1 MNTHSLTLV
10 IAFAITLPLAACDET
25 PTDGPPTVRLAHD
38 LCAECNM
45 IISDER
51 WATATIV
58 EGPRGPEPRLFDDF
72 NCQVRYEHTNPD
84 VSIITRWSHDHDS
97 LEWITTDSA
106 VFLSSESIMTPMG
119 SGMAAFTSENLAVS
133 PLHSESTKT
142 LTFAEA
148 WDALRP

>member
-1 MNTHSLTLV
+1 MNAPSLFLALT
-10 IAFAITLPLAACDET
+10 ITLPLASCDDT

-58 EGPRGPEPRLFDDF
+58 EGPRGPEPMLFDDF
-72 NCQVRYEHTNPD
+72 SCQVRYEHNHPD
-84 VSIITRWSHDHDS
+84 LAILARWSHDHAT
-97 LEWITTDSA
+97 LEWIPTESA
-106 VFLSSESIMTPMG
+106 VFLGSDSIVSPMG
-119 SGMAAFTSENLAVS
+119 SGMAAFMSVNFAAS
-133 PLHSESTKT
+133 PLNSESAMT

-148 WDALRP
+148 WEALRP

>member
-1 MNTHSLTLV
+1 MNTRTLV
-10 IAFAITLPLAACDET
+10 LALAITLPLASCDET
-25 PTDGPPTVRLAHD
+25 PDDGPPTVRLAHD

-72 NCQVRYEHTNPD
+72 NCQARYEHNHPD
-84 VSIITRWSHDHDS
+84 LTILKRWSHDHTS
-97 LEWITTDSA
+97 LEWIPTESA
-106 VFLSSESIMTPMG
+106 VFLGSDSIVSPMG
-119 SGMAAFTSENLAVS
+119 SGMAAHKSESVPGS
-133 PLHSESTKT
+133 PLNSDSAKT

-148 WDALRP
+148 WEALRP

>member
-1 MNTHSLTLV
+1 MNTRSLALV
-10 IAFAITLPLAACDET
+10 IAITLPLASCDET

-72 NCQVRYEHTNPD
+72 NCQVRYEHTHPD
-84 VSIITRWSHDHDS
+84 LTIHARWSHDHAS
-97 LEWITTDSA
+97 LEWIPTESA
-106 VFLSSESIMTPMG
+106 RFVRAGGIQSPMG
-119 SGMAAFTSENLAVS
+119 SGAAAFTNDPSAQPLASEQRT
-133 PLHSESTKT
+133 ST
-142 LTFAEA
+142 LSFAEL
-148 WDALRP
+148 WELLEP

>member
-1 MNTHSLTLV
+1 MKIRTLA
-10 IAFAITLPLAACDET
+10 IALVTTMTLASCDEA

-58 EGPRGPEPRLFDDF
+58 EGTRGPESRLFDDF
-72 NCQVRYEHTNPD
+72 SCQVRYEHTHPELA
-84 VSIITRWSHDHDS
+84 IIARWSHDHAT
-97 LEWITTDSA
+97 LEWIPTESA
-106 VFLSSESIMTPMG
+106 VFLVSDSIVSPMG
-119 SGMAAFTSENLAVS
+119 SGMAAFMSVNFAAS
-133 PLHSESTKT
+133 PLNSVSAKK

-148 WDALRP
+148 WEALRP